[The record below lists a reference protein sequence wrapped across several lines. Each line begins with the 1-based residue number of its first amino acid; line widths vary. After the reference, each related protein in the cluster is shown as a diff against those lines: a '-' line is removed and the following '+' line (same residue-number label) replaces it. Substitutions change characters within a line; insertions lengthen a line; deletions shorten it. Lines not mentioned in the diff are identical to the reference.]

1 MQISLGLLVTA
12 IGMGA
17 VFSTLFVL
25 AEILKIPKRLVSLLG
40 KKKEEPAPQPA
51 IPAPKMDIPPQHLAA
66 IAAAIAALEQPYR
79 IKVIEVVGNENWE
92 RSRYTDITSLN

>member
-1 MQISLGLLVTA
+1 MDLNLGLLITA
-12 IGMGA
+12 IGIGI
-17 VFSTLFVL
+17 VFVTLFVL
-25 AEILKIPKRLVSLLG
+25 AETIKVPQRIFAIFE
-40 KKKEEPAPQPA
+40 KKKEVPAPQPA
-51 IPAPKMDIPPQHLAA
+51 TPAQKMDIPPQHLAA